1 MSIAVLI
8 LVLMED
14 TLRDLMKNGAKSVK
28 SLNPCFNGRYSQS
41 MKYII
46 RILAM
51 IPSLNPC
58 FNGRYS
64 QRWIVTSLIDVQDV
78 LILVLMEDT
87 LRVLH
92 FTK

>member
-41 MKYII
+41 ITNV
-46 RILAM
+46 LAAR
-51 IPSLNPC
+51 SGN
-58 FNGRYS
+58 
-64 QRWIVTSLIDVQDV
+64 QV

-87 LRVLH
+87 LRVYQTLILGKIL
-92 FTK
+92 TS